1 MCGTTFPV
9 DVLETDTRT
18 EQITYI
24 GINAPS
30 PIMVNGILDVDS
42 TDAILTPARGFFIP
56 PVSSITNTGTIVASD
71 KSYGINNN
79 NNIGNVTN
87 AQGAGNVNGPLTY
100 TGNLPGSYEVIIN
113 SINSYGML
121 AVTDVTGP
129 MAFGIYAG
137 GVIDSA
143 NNEIPASTLTGT
155 TYSSVLQG
163 FTTMNGITGTS
174 GVFAERFSYDLVQQ
188 NTTSNW
194 DLVVTELPYIT
205 TGSEVAL
212 SAIGV
217 SIVPVFD
224 GGTLLLAD
232 DDDSSIAFEVLS
244 TGGFI
249 TAPDTGDATLSG
261 VISGIGALTFNG
273 VATTIISGANT
284 YTGGTTVAAGT
295 LKLGATGSA
304 PIGSLTVE
312 TNGTFDLNNFAQT
325 VTDLSG
331 SGAITLGSATLTA
344 GSTGDSTFSGIISGN
359 GGLTKQGT
367 ATLTL
372 SGANTYTG
380 TTTVN
385 TGTLQLGAANAL
397 TTGALTVGIDGTFD
411 LNNFAQTVTD
421 LSGSGA
427 ITLGSAALT
436 AGSTGDSTFSGI
448 ISGNGGLTKQG
459 TATLTLSGANT
470 YSGGTNVN
478 AGTLSILGMSPT
490 GTGDITIALGATIS
504 GQGEIIGRLTVSGT
518 MKPGNSPG
526 YMSTNADVTMTSGS
540 TYIQDIAGTT
550 QASDSSPVGAP
561 GYYSYL
567 NIEGGQ
573 FIINSGATLTPRLS
587 DLFTPGQQGYG
598 SGDFT
603 PLLGD
608 RFRIITADDGIVG
621 KFTTL
626 NQPEALAPST
636 TFAVFYD
643 MQNSKSID
651 LVVIPSSYT
660 STISNGFANQNALS
674 VGQALDRIAQAN
686 RLGGATK
693 SQDQLLDA
701 IATQRSPIAVAN
713 YAQSLAGE
721 VYAATVAVNAQ
732 TSQRVQQTVR
742 ARLWSINPST
752 GMGNSL
758 DSLSATTNKT
768 QSAEQQVGTDRHV
781 WGDATFQRG
790 VRSSDNNSGGWNSN
804 LYQVTFGVDLH
815 ASESLMA
822 GGGISLSN
830 TTLSPAY
837 GSATI
842 QQGSLFAYGKMN
854 IQKYTIDAVASLG
867 LSSSDITR
875 ADITGLSKGFND
887 NSVYGKDAMLSIG
900 LSRQF
905 ELASISVTPYAQVT
919 WQGAIQEGINEGNS
933 PAALSVNRFTGN
945 NVRGVIGLATNSRG
959 SNPSTEKYTYGAYI
973 GIGADTNRLL
983 NPTLSASLAQ
993 MDINITTPAAGKA
1006 FVQAG
1011 FYGTARVSSG
1021 TYVYLGLSGEARQ
1034 NQTLGSVNA
1043 GIQLRF

>member
-1 MCGTTFPV
+1 
-9 DVLETDTRT
+9 
-18 EQITYI
+18 
-24 GINAPS
+24 
-30 PIMVNGILDVDS
+30 MVNGILDVDS

-411 LNNFAQTVTD
+411 LNSFAQTVTD

>member
-312 TNGTFDLNNFAQT
+312 TN
-325 VTDLSG
+325 
-331 SGAITLGSATLTA
+331 
-344 GSTGDSTFSGIISGN
+344 
-359 GGLTKQGT
+359 
-367 ATLTL
+367 
-372 SGANTYTG
+372 
-380 TTTVN
+380 
-385 TGTLQLGAANAL
+385 
-397 TTGALTVGIDGTFD
+397 GTFD

>member
-1 MCGTTFPV
+1 
-9 DVLETDTRT
+9 
-18 EQITYI
+18 
-24 GINAPS
+24 
-30 PIMVNGILDVDS
+30 MVNGILDVDS

-752 GMGNSL
+752 GMGNGL

>member
-1 MCGTTFPV
+1 
-9 DVLETDTRT
+9 
-18 EQITYI
+18 
-24 GINAPS
+24 
-30 PIMVNGILDVDS
+30 MVNGILDVDS

>member
-1 MCGTTFPV
+1 
-9 DVLETDTRT
+9 
-18 EQITYI
+18 
-24 GINAPS
+24 
-30 PIMVNGILDVDS
+30 
-42 TDAILTPARGFFIP
+42 
-56 PVSSITNTGTIVASD
+56 
-71 KSYGINNN
+71 
-79 NNIGNVTN
+79 
-87 AQGAGNVNGPLTY
+87 
-100 TGNLPGSYEVIIN
+100 
-113 SINSYGML
+113 
-121 AVTDVTGP
+121 
-129 MAFGIYAG
+129 
-137 GVIDSA
+137 
-143 NNEIPASTLTGT
+143 
-155 TYSSVLQG
+155 
-163 FTTMNGITGTS
+163 
-174 GVFAERFSYDLVQQ
+174 
-188 NTTSNW
+188 
-194 DLVVTELPYIT
+194 
-205 TGSEVAL
+205 
-212 SAIGV
+212 
-217 SIVPVFD
+217 
-224 GGTLLLAD
+224 
-232 DDDSSIAFEVLS
+232 
-244 TGGFI
+244 
-249 TAPDTGDATLSG
+249 
-261 VISGIGALTFNG
+261 
-273 VATTIISGANT
+273 
-284 YTGGTTVAAGT
+284 
-295 LKLGATGSA
+295 
-304 PIGSLTVE
+304 
-312 TNGTFDLNNFAQT
+312 
-325 VTDLSG
+325 
-331 SGAITLGSATLTA
+331 
-344 GSTGDSTFSGIISGN
+344 
-359 GGLTKQGT
+359 
-367 ATLTL
+367 
-372 SGANTYTG
+372 
-380 TTTVN
+380 
-385 TGTLQLGAANAL
+385 
-397 TTGALTVGIDGTFD
+397 
-411 LNNFAQTVTD
+411 
-421 LSGSGA
+421 
-427 ITLGSAALT
+427 
-436 AGSTGDSTFSGI
+436 
-448 ISGNGGLTKQG
+448 LTKQG

-608 RFRIITADDGIVG
+608 RFRIITADDGIVS

-752 GMGNSL
+752 GMGNGL